1 MTEQSKIRNPKSK
14 IEVVP
19 PNALARADRVIR

>member
-19 PNALARADRVIR
+19 PNVLARADRVIK